1 MAADDGGSAAEPT
14 IRTPDQRLRVFVSS
28 TLQELADERAAAREA
43 IQQLRLVP
51 VLFELGARPHPPRE
65 LYRAYLSQSHV
76 FLGIYWQRYGWIAPD
91 MDISGLEDEYVL
103 AGEHPKLVYIKE
115 PAPER
120 DPELRAL
127 LDRIRDDNRTSYRGF
142 RTAEELRDLV
152 ENDLAI
158 MLTERFESTDASSAA
173 PTPTAAPVND
183 SLPLAPS
190 ALVGRDLEV
199 NALID
204 LLTRDDVRLVTLT
217 GPGGSGKTRLAIEL
231 AQLLRER
238 IGRKVCFVDLTGLRS
253 ADLVLPTIAGA
264 LGVRDAGERS
274 LIDAIGSVLADAS
287 RVLVIDNFE
296 HVMPAAPQLAELLA
310 VTRNVTILVTSRQP
324 LHLRWEQEYPLLPL
338 ELPDADQQLPWEAVG
353 LAPAVELL
361 VQRARRVRPD
371 FELTEAN
378 AAVVAEIARRL
389 DGLPLAIELAAARL
403 RILAPADL
411 LARLEHRLDALAGTA
426 PDLPGRHRTLRE
438 AISWSHDLLDEDEQ
452 VLFRRLGVFAG
463 GATLDAIETVCGG
476 SGIDEA
482 LVLDLLGSLVDKSL
496 VVSAPDPTTGQMR
509 FHLLETVRQF
519 AMEELVAAGEAVAV
533 FDRHLTWSA
542 AFAERGWRA
551 IWSADMQEWME
562 LLEREHDNL
571 RLALDHAANAGDVM
585 DGLRVAHNL
594 WPFWDIR
601 GHYREGER
609 RLRALLDLA
618 DDVPSST
625 RGRAL
630 DALGWL
636 VALLGDFEG
645 AYEVMRE
652 GLAMVRAT
660 GTPDELAWS
669 LGEQGNVA
677 FSLGLAPEAHALF
690 DESLALARQLDDTF
704 LTGWNLFGLA
714 FAAFLDG
721 DLATM
726 EANLHEALGLT
737 RDLYQPWG
745 IAWAQFSLGVVSIL
759 HGDDDEATAR
769 VTESLQ
775 LRWSIHDARGTADSL
790 GLLAYLASRRG
801 DLAWAAELHGADEI
815 LREAAG
821 LTLLPFL
828 QPLQAESVERIREVL
843 GEDALLT
850 HWKAG
855 RDAPLEKTVAAVLGA
870 IGAALGS

>member
-1 MAADDGGSAAEPT
+1 MF
-14 IRTPDQRLRVFVSS
+14 ISS
-28 TLQELADERAAAREA
+28 TLQELAPERAAAREA

-51 VLFELGARPHPPRE
+51 VLFELGARPHPPRD
-65 LYRAYLSQSHV
+65 LYRAYLDQSHV
-76 FLGIYWQRYGWIAPD
+76 FLGIYWERYGWIAPD
-91 MDISGLEDEYVL
+91 MEISGLEDEYLL
-103 AGEHPKLVYIKE
+103 ATAHPKLVYIKD
-115 PAPER
+115 PAPGRE
-120 DPELRAL
+120 PELEEL
-127 LDRIRDDNRTSYRGF
+127 LGRIRDDNRTSYRSF
-142 RTAEELRDLV
+142 RNAEELRELV

-158 MLTERFESTDASSAA
+158 MLTERFETVEDHVVASPSTSTPVPDA
-173 PTPTAAPVND
+173 
-183 SLPLAPS
+183 LPLAPS
-190 ALVGRDLEV
+190 VLVGRDLEV
-199 NALID
+199 QALLD
-204 LLTRDDVRLVTLT
+204 LLDRDDVRLVTVT
-217 GPGGSGKTRLAIEL
+217 GPGGSGKTRLSIEL
-231 AQLLRER
+231 AQILRDQV
-238 IGRKVCFVDLTGLRS
+238 GRRVCFVDLTGLRS

-264 LGVRDAGERS
+264 LGVRDAGDRS
-274 LIDAIGSVLADAS
+274 LIDAIGSVLAEAS
-287 RVLVIDNFE
+287 RVLVVDNFE
-296 HVMPAAPQLAELLA
+296 HVMPAAAQLAEILA

-338 ELPDADQQLPWEAVG
+338 DLPVADEQLPWEAVG
-353 LAPAVELL
+353 LSPAVELL

-371 FELTEAN
+371 FELTASN
-378 AAVVAEIARRL
+378 AADVAEIARRL

-411 LARLEHRLDALAGTA
+411 LARLEHRLDALAGSA

-452 VLFRRLGVFAG
+452 TLFRRLAVFAG
-463 GATLDAIETVCGG
+463 GAGLDAIETVCGG
-476 SGIDEA
+476 AGVDEIS
-482 LVLDLLGSLVDKSL
+482 VLDLLGSLIDKSL
-496 VVSAPDPTTGQMR
+496 VVSTPDPATGQMR

-519 AMEELVAAGEAVAV
+519 AMEELVAAGEAEPV

-542 AFAERGWRA
+542 ALAEHGWDH
-551 IWSADMQEWME
+551 IWGPEMRLWME

-571 RLALDHAANAGDVM
+571 RLALDHAANAGDAM

-609 RLRALLDLA
+609 RLGVLLDLA
-618 DDVPSST
+618 DDSPSVT

-630 DALGWL
+630 DARGWL
-636 VALLGDFEG
+636 IALLGDFEG
-645 AYEVMRE
+645 AYEMMQR

-660 GTPDELAWS
+660 GSVHEIAWS

-690 DESLALARQLDDTF
+690 DESLTLARELDDTF

-726 EANLHEALGLT
+726 EANLHEALDLT

-745 IAWAQFSLGVVSIL
+745 IAWAQFSLGVVSIMN
-759 HGDDDEATAR
+759 GDDEAAAER
-769 VTESLQ
+769 VTESLE

-801 DLAWAAELHGADEI
+801 ELAWAAALHGADEI

-828 QPLQAESVERIREVL
+828 QPLQAESVARIREVL
-843 GEDALLT
+843 GEEALAAR
-850 HWKAG
+850 WKAG
-855 RDAPLEKTVAAVLGA
+855 RETPLEKTVAEVLGA
-870 IGAALGS
+870 ASANDGT